1 MSAAVAHADPSFV
14 VAESQARA
22 GDVVHFTIS
31 GADGKLT
38 YDIEVDDRDV
48 LKGSGKGVIGGQFTM
63 PDLGSKAKSVTVEA
77 EMRDEDGDEEDKRKL
92 QYLGQALPVEPPAP
106 EPQAAPPAAPQPAPA
121 AAPSAPVAAAPAA
134 PAKSVGKPSKGKRRH
149 VRKRRHKS
157 RERSRSTSKAKSKPR
172 AHTQTRT
179 RREAGPVPRKTTSKR
194 RPAPRRA
201 PLFNGV
207 PEPDTGGFS
216 AARGTA
222 AKEGRPKP
230 PTALVTNPVA
240 NRDNP
245 GEPATAILIPGVL
258 GLIGFILAG
267 ATVLRQRRNH

>member
-1 MSAAVAHADPSFV
+1 MSAGVAHADPSFV

-48 LKGSGKGVIGGQFTM
+48 LKGSGKGVIAGQFTM

-106 EPQAAPPAAPQPAPA
+106 EPQAAAPAAPQPAPA
-121 AAPSAPVAAAPAA
+121 AAPSAPAAAAPAA
-134 PAKSVGKPSKGKRRH
+134 PAKAVGKPSKAKRRH
-149 VRKRRHKS
+149 ARKRRHKA
-157 RERSRSTSKAKSKPR
+157 RQRSRSTRKSKSTTPV
-172 AHTQTRT
+172 HTQKRT
-179 RREAGPVPRKTTSKR
+179 RSEAVHVQRKAASKR

-207 PEPDTGGFS
+207 PEADTGGSS
-216 AARGTA
+216 AADGTA
-222 AKEGRPKP
+222 GKKPKTKP
-230 PTALVTNPVA
+230 PTALVTNAVA